1 MSSPVDEASDA
12 EHDSLDEE
20 SSFLQPSSPAGRN
33 IFPGDEIEVGSAARS
48 SASAFSDEN
57 LDDSE
62 EQREN
67 RFNGPA
73 STWYDHTR
81 EERGLAASLDQQRAN
96 DLSVHLYNTHALK
109 RRLRDPQLAA
119 AAKPWL
125 SKRTWLRVDEEGKV
139 PWHPDPQW
147 TAWPLPAGDVPRRE
161 EVFGVSPGDVDE
173 DGTYRKSDPWRPSAD
188 LEDEIQALMLKKAK
202 ERLRQRLWADA
213 DDDFTEGDVR
223 IKSEIKTRD
232 DGSDSG
238 LQETTSVKLPPT
250 ASYQP
255 ALLADDDEAA
265 MITRPTVRHIL
276 SKLDDLIAGL
286 HTSRLGQRRVRST
299 SKSRS
304 RSKTAKS
311 RSKSRSQAPAESSRR
326 GRTRI
331 KAESSFTRRGEGSSD
346 TDSNHAGNNAATPLE
361 NKQRRNSQ
369 RSRHELGQRD
379 WSDVLGIAAL
389 VGWDQAVIDRAAR
402 RCASLFGEGIAFRT
416 MPETAADRPEDVVVE
431 YRPDMIPAMV
441 DSDVE
446 TGSDEHESTA
456 PAGYVCPYQ
465 DCSRHSEDYPK
476 LWRWREHLRRGHKL
490 SKQQIAEIEER
501 QGYDKSVS
509 RSLSAEA
516 SSSRAASEADE
527 VGDEMTSDF
536 DSSDSDMVGGVH
548 NDGFLQPISGAAL
561 GRAPDVRPSRRRNID
576 EQESEM
582 MAGKRRK
589 VDHGEDTS
597 GLRSISPG

>member
-1 MSSPVDEASDA
+1 MSSHADEASDA

-20 SSFLQPSSPAGRN
+20 SSFLQPSSSAGRN
-33 IFPGDEIEVGSAARS
+33 MFPGDDIEVGSATRS
-48 SASAFSDEN
+48 SASAYSDED
-57 LDDSE
+57 LDDAE

-81 EERGLAASLDQQRAN
+81 VERGVAASLDQQRAN

-119 AAKPWL
+119 AAKPWQ
-125 SKRTWLRVDEEGKV
+125 SKRTWLRVDEEGKL

-147 TAWPLPAGDVPRRE
+147 TAWPLPASDVPRRE
-161 EVFGVSPGDVDE
+161 EVFGLSPGDLDE
-173 DGTYRKSDPWRPSAD
+173 AGTYRKLQPWRPSAE
-188 LEDEIQALMLKKAK
+188 LEDEIHALMLKKAK
-202 ERLRQRLWADA
+202 ERFRQRLWVDA
-213 DDDFTEGDVR
+213 DGDFTTGHVQ
-223 IKSEIKTRD
+223 IKREIKTRD
-232 DGSDSG
+232 DRSDSG
-238 LQETTSVKLPPT
+238 LQEKKPSGLPPH
-250 ASYQP
+250 AAKYQP

-286 HTSRLGQRRVRST
+286 HTSRIGQRRVRST

-311 RSKSRSQAPAESSRR
+311 RSKSRSRAPAESSTR

-331 KAESSFTRRGEGSSD
+331 KAETGVTGSSERSSD
-346 TDSNHAGNNAATPLE
+346 ADSDHDDNEATTPLD
-361 NKQRRNSQ
+361 NKQRGNLQ

-402 RCASLFGEGIAFRT
+402 RCASLFGEGMAFRM
-416 MPETAADRPEDVVVE
+416 MPETAADQPEDMIVE
-431 YRPDMIPAMV
+431 YRPGMIPATI
-441 DSDVE
+441 DSDAE
-446 TGSDEHESTA
+446 TGSEEHESTT
-456 PAGYVCPYQ
+456 AGVYVCPYQ
-465 DCSRHSEDYPK
+465 DCPRHNESYPK
-476 LWRWREHLRRGHKL
+476 LWRWREHLRRGHNL
-490 SKQQIAEIEER
+490 GKQQIADIEER
-501 QGYDKSVS
+501 QSYEKPAS

-516 SSSRAASEADE
+516 SSSGDTSEAVE
-527 VGDEMTSDF
+527 VGDEMTSNI

-548 NDGFLQPISGAAL
+548 EDGFLRPIPGAAL
-561 GRAPDVRPSRRRNID
+561 GRGPDIRPARRRDTD
-576 EQESEM
+576 EEDIEM
-582 MAGKRRK
+582 VAGKRRK
-589 VDHGEDTS
+589 MVARTPAD
-597 GLRSISPG
+597 

>member
-1 MSSPVDEASDA
+1 MSSPADEASDA
-12 EHDSLDEE
+12 EQDSLDEE
-20 SSFLQPSSPAGRN
+20 SSFLQPSSPAECN
-33 IFPGDEIEVGSAARS
+33 IYPGDEIEVESAALP
-48 SASAFSDEN
+48 SASAFSYED

-109 RRLRDPQLAA
+109 GRLRDPQLAA
-119 AAKPWL
+119 AAKPWQ
-125 SKRTWLRVDEEGKV
+125 SKRNWLRVDEEGKV
-139 PWHPDPQW
+139 LWHPDPQW
-147 TAWPLPAGDVPRRE
+147 TAWPLPASDVPRRG
-161 EVFGVSPGDVDE
+161 EVFGVSPRDVDE
-173 DGTYRKSDPWRPSAD
+173 DGTYRKSEHWRPSAD
-188 LEDEIQALMLKKAK
+188 LEAEIRALMLKKAE
-202 ERLRQRLWADA
+202 ERFRQRLWADA
-213 DDDFTEGDVR
+213 KDDLTAGDVQ
-223 IKSEIKTRD
+223 IKRENQNRD
-232 DGSDSG
+232 DRSGSG
-238 LQETTSVKLPPT
+238 FQETKPSRLLHAAKC
-250 ASYQP
+250 QP
-255 ALLADDDEAA
+255 VLHADDDEAA

-311 RSKSRSQAPAESSRR
+311 RSKSRSQAPSHSSTR

-331 KAESSFTRRGEGSSD
+331 KVETSIAGSGDESSNVDSDNDDKEATTMLKNEQRG
-346 TDSNHAGNNAATPLE
+346 
-361 NKQRRNSQ
+361 NSQ

-402 RCASLFGEGIAFRT
+402 RCASLFGEGMAFRT
-416 MPETAADRPEDVVVE
+416 MPVTAADCPEDVVVE

-441 DSDVE
+441 DSDLE
-446 TGSDEHESTA
+446 TGSEERESTA
-456 PAGYVCPYQ
+456 PAVEG
-465 DCSRHSEDYPK
+465 YPK

-490 SKQQIAEIEER
+490 SKRQIADIEER
-501 QGYDKSVS
+501 QGYVKPAS

-516 SSSRAASEADE
+516 SSTRDASEADE
-527 VGDEMTSDF
+527 VGDEMTSNF

-561 GRAPDVRPSRRRNID
+561 GRGPDVRPSRRRNTD
-576 EQESEM
+576 EQETEM

-589 VDHGEDTS
+589 MDHGEDTS
-597 GLRSISPG
+597 GSRSISPG